1 MPFVQYMACATTTK
15 GHFIKD
21 GAAFVEVDSCE
32 AKPVLATELAASVPK
47 FSVNGV
53 DSWIP
58 TCICPGSYATVPWDP
73 DTSKWQ
79 VLNVRV
85 RAYHSTGHHAR

>member
-15 GHFIKD
+15 GHSINL
-21 GAAFVEVDSCE
+21 GIAQVEAGSCE
-32 AKPVLATELAASVPK
+32 GVPK
-47 FSVNGV
+47 PQLPAIVPTVSIDGV
-53 DSWIP
+53 DTRIP